1 MIALNWVLLFRVL
14 LGILVVLLISFLF
27 KLNKAMIRERR
38 VARYSLLIEKED
50 DLSFF
55 DKLFVNYNRL
65 VKKFQN
71 NKLLN
76 DYSNR
81 YSKYNVLEDSGNAIV
96 FVVNKLI
103 VAIIFVFLI
112 IVSYSIQGKI
122 ISFFGAIF
130 SFIFGYYI
138 YDIYLLLRK
147 KRRSTKIKNEM
158 LRAVIIM
165 NNAFKAG
172 KSILQAVEI
181 ASHDLPKP
189 ISREFSR
196 IYQDMSY
203 GLSADV
209 AFQRFAFRVELE
221 EANYIASTLA
231 ILNKT
236 GGNIVMVFS
245 SIEKTLFDKKK
256 LEEELKN
263 STAASNLVVKVLMVI
278 PIFFVLFIYVISP
291 GYFEPLFLSS
301 LGYFILFIMILMFSV
316 YIYLLNKIMKVRV

>member
-1 MIALNWVLLFRVL
+1 MDLVLLFRLL
-14 LGILVVLLISFLF
+14 LGILVILLVGFLV
-27 KLNKAMIRERR
+27 KVNKAVTRERR
-38 VARYSLLIEKED
+38 VARYSLLIKKEE

-71 NKLLN
+71 NKLLV
-76 DYSNR
+76 DYSNK

-96 FVVNKLI
+96 FVVNKLV
-103 VAIIFVFLI
+103 VAIIFVVLI
-112 IVSYSIQGKI
+112 IISYSIQGKI
-122 ISFFGAIF
+122 ISFLGAIF

-138 YDIYLLLRK
+138 YDIYLFFRK
-147 KRRSTKIKNEM
+147 KSRSTKIKNEM

-189 ISREFSR
+189 ISREFYR

-263 STAASNLVVKVLMVI
+263 ATAASNLVVKVLMVI

-291 GYFEPLFLSS
+291 GYFEPLFLSG